1 MHFGLAISILLH
13 VSLLAW
19 ALFQIHTTTPRDLVD
34 TPPVEVSMITPSE
47 LTRLKQGD
55 PTSKELVAKAE
66 DKPPEKDISKKE
78 AEKPKP
84 VTAPPPAAAEPPP
97 PEPPKPPEPEP
108 PKPETKAEP
117 PKPDPIA
124 AKLAEPPPGP
134 TPDELKKIED
144 DKKAEEQKKAEEAK
158 KAEEQ
163 KKAEEAKKA
172 EEKKAEEKK
181 KAEELKK
188 KLAEAKRKEDEKKK
202 QKFDADRIAALLDKT
217 PDKKGAP
224 QRSNSPDPN
233 ATHKGPTAGNPTGN
247 DTVLSAREIDMLNGM
262 LGAQLRRCYSLPG
275 AGGGANIPIVEL
287 RWRMK
292 PDGTVD
298 GQPEVLQGGS
308 GPLAQVAVDTAVRA
322 VLQCQPFSLP
332 PDKYQVWKVIERAF
346 DPSNML

>member
-13 VSLLAW
+13 VGLLAW
-19 ALFQIHTTTPRDLVD
+19 ALFQIHTTIPRDLVD

-55 PTSKELVAKAE
+55 PTSKELVAKA
-66 DKPPEKDISKKE
+66 DDRPPEKDVSKKE

-84 VTAPPPAAAEPPP
+84 MTAPPPAAAEPPP
-97 PEPPKPPEPEP
+97 PEPPKPETKAEPPKPEP

-124 AKLAEPPPGP
+124 EKLAEPPPGP
-134 TPDELKKIED
+134 TPDELKRQ
-144 DKKAEEQKKAEEAK
+144 EEQKQAEAAK
-158 KAEEQ
+158 KAEEL
-163 KKAEEAKKA
+163 KKLADEKKKA
-172 EEKKAEEKK
+172 EEKKKADEKK

-188 KLAEAKRKEDEKKK
+188 KLAEAKRKEDEKK
-202 QKFDADRIAALLDKT
+202 KFDADRIAALLDKT

-275 AGGGANIPIVEL
+275 AGGGANIPIIEL
-287 RWRMK
+287 RWKMK
-292 PDGTVD
+292 PDGMVD
-298 GQPEVLQGGS
+298 GQPEVLAGGS
-308 GPLAQVAVDTAVRA
+308 GPLAQVAVDTAIRA
-322 VLQCQPFSLP
+322 VLQCQPFNLP

>member
-144 DKKAEEQKKAEEAK
+144 DK